1 MKLVI
6 ARITQIHFSRYKH
19 SFMFI
24 KSMEP
29 TCVLPLTT
37 YYHSVLPK
45 FVLLFCAFIPLN
57 FESQM
62 ASAILCSSSLLAVQ
76 FGNYGNSYMMSYTF
90 LGYLNGTCDAD
101 SSQFLGKKAVF
112 FLGRET
118 EQKHTDTHKK
128 REKQV
133 VIGNKEQAI
142 QFANI

>member
-1 MKLVI
+1 
-6 ARITQIHFSRYKH
+6 
-19 SFMFI
+19 
-24 KSMEP
+24 
-29 TCVLPLTT
+29 
-37 YYHSVLPK
+37 
-45 FVLLFCAFIPLN
+45 
-57 FESQM
+57 
-62 ASAILCSSSLLAVQ
+62 
-76 FGNYGNSYMMSYTF
+76 MSYTF

-142 QFANI
+142 